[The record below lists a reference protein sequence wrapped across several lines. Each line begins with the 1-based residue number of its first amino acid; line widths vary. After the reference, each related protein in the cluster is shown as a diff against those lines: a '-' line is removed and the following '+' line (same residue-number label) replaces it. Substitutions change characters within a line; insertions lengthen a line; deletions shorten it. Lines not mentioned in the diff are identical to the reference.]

1 MPFMKSAT
9 KLKAV
14 ESMVLRIFLKEF
26 PQTDTS
32 LDKYQILLFA
42 GKETSE
48 KEDLTVQLSR
58 LVFHQLQYSL
68 S

>member
-1 MPFMKSAT
+1 MSFMKSAT

-42 GKETSE
+42 GNETSE

>member
-14 ESMVLRIFLKEF
+14 ESMVLLIFLKEF
-26 PQTDTS
+26 PQADKF

-42 GKETSE
+42 GKGTSE
-48 KEDLTVQLSR
+48 KEG
-58 LVFHQLQYSL
+58 
-68 S
+68 

>member
-1 MPFMKSAT
+1 MKSAT

-26 PQTDTS
+26 PQTDKS

-42 GKETSE
+42 VKGTS
-48 KEDLTVQLSR
+48 
-58 LVFHQLQYSL
+58 
-68 S
+68 